1 MPKLHRAKGGIP
13 GVLTLLLVLCAPFVT
28 ALDFDN
34 GNAALTVVIPKF
46 VPTLREFSPG
56 DSDAPV
62 ILRITTMMTNA
73 WFDAIAPYH
82 PTAVGVYSHLGRRP
96 AAESATNRNKNI
108 AILYAS
114 YRTLMSLL
122 PHHRDDWRQM
132 LMRVGLDPDDASVDT
147 ATAVGIGNVAGA
159 ALVAARE
166 HDGMNQ
172 LGDAGGQVYN
182 RRMYLDYTGYEPVN
196 PPTRLINPGRWQPL
210 LLSQP
215 SGAITVQ
222 TFRTPQWGRT
232 KAYTYDDP
240 TVFRVPPP
248 TKSDPQNALEYQQQA
263 DEVLALSAALDDRRK
278 AIVELIDDKIRS
290 LGTAAVELALRRRFT
305 LDEFVQQDFTWHV
318 AVWDAGIACWQEK
331 ARYDAVRPNSAIH
344 YLYAGRKV
352 TAWGGPGKGRVTDM
366 PGTDW
371 RAYLNQADHPEY
383 PSGSACFCAAY
394 AQAHRRFTGSD
405 DFNFTTL
412 VRKGSSLIE
421 PGITP
426 ARNLVLN
433 WKTFTDFANDCA
445 MARVWGGVH
454 FVSSIEAGKEL
465 CRPMGD
471 MGYEFVK
478 NHIDGNVP

>member
-1 MPKLHRAKGGIP
+1 MPKLHPAKGGIP
-13 GVLTLLLVLCAPFVT
+13 AALTLLLVLCAPFVT

-82 PTAVGVYSHLGRRP
+82 PTAVGVYSNLGRRP

-172 LGDAGGQVYN
+172 LGDEGGQVYN

-196 PPTRLINPGRWQPL
+196 PPTRIIDPRRWQPL

-215 SGAITVQ
+215 SGPITVQ
-222 TFRTPQWGRT
+222 TFRTPQYALT
-232 KAYTYDDP
+232 KAYTFDDP
-240 TVFRVPPP
+240 SVFRVPPP
-248 TKSDPQNALEYQQQA
+248 TKSDPTNVVEYQQQA

-290 LGTAAVELALRRRFT
+290 IGTGAVEFALLHHYT
-305 LDEFVQQDFTWHV
+305 LDQFVQQDFTWHV
-318 AVWDAGIACWQEK
+318 AVFDAGIACFQEK

-344 YLYAGRKV
+344 HLYAGRKV

-371 RAYLNQADHPEY
+371 RPFLNQADHPEY
-383 PSGSACFCAAY
+383 PSASSCFCAAY

-426 ARNLVLN
+426 AKNLILN

-445 MARVWGGVH
+445 MARVWGGTH
-454 FVSSIEAGKEL
+454 FVSAIEASKEL

>member
-1 MPKLHRAKGGIP
+1 MRKYHLAKGGIP
-13 GVLTLLLVLCAPFVT
+13 GALTLLLVLCAPFAT

-96 AAESATNRNKNI
+96 AAEGATNRNKNI
-108 AILYAS
+108 ALLYAS
-114 YRTLMSLL
+114 YRTLNSLL
-122 PHHRDDWRQM
+122 PNHKADWREM
-132 LMRVGLDPDDASVDT
+132 LMRVGLNPDDNSTDT
-147 ATAVGIGNVAGA
+147 TTPVGIGNVSA
-159 ALVAARE
+159 AAMLAVRE

-172 LGDAGGQVYN
+172 LGDEGGQVYN

-196 PPTRLINPGRWQPL
+196 PPTRIIDPRRWQPM
-210 LLSQP
+210 LLSKV
-215 SGAITVQ
+215 SGPITVQ
-222 TFRTPQWGRT
+222 TFRTPQWALT

-248 TKSDPQNALEYQQQA
+248 TKSDPTNVVEYQQQA
-263 DEVLALSAALDDRRK
+263 DEVLALSAQLDDRRK
-278 AIVELIDDKIRS
+278 AVVELIDDKIRS
-290 LGTAAVELALRRRFT
+290 LGTAAVEFALLHRYT
-305 LDEFVQQDFTWHV
+305 LDQFVQHDFTWHV
-318 AVWDAGIACWQEK
+318 AVFDAGIPCWQEK
-331 ARYDAVRPNSAIH
+331 LRYDAVRPNTAIH

-352 TAWGGPGKGRVTDM
+352 TAWGGPGKGTVTDL

-371 RAYLNQADHPEY
+371 RPYLNQADHPEY
-383 PSGSACFCAAY
+383 PSGSSCLCAAY

-405 DFNFTTL
+405 EFGFTVL

-426 ARNLVLN
+426 AKSLILR

-445 MARVWGGVH
+445 MARVWGGTH
-454 FVSSIEAGKEL
+454 FIAAVEASKDL

-478 NHIDGNVP
+478 KHIDGNVP